1 MDAISSLI
9 TFLPYKDSKV
19 VSVINSSELFVITT
33 LTLQPSFLSRLDI
46 SAALYA
52 AMLPVIPS
60 KIFLFVSMSIILHCT
75 CFKNS
80 IKDCICFLL

>member
-1 MDAISSLI
+1 MTL
-9 TFLPYKDSKV
+9 LPDKDSKV

-52 AMLPVIPS
+52 AILPVIPS
-60 KIFLFVSMSIILHCT
+60 NTFLFVSISIIHHCT